1 MMRYAAYTEYVT
13 YNELAALFGRRM
25 AYAALTL
32 IEGSARV
39 RKSNVIQ
46 FDCEKRLRSAFDAMR
61 DESLAA

>member
-1 MMRYAAYTEYVT
+1 MRSAIYTEYVT

-25 AYAALTL
+25 AYGALTL

-39 RKSNVIQ
+39 RTGNVIE

-61 DESLAA
+61 ADSLAA